1 MEPRGRLVPA
11 VAWLRQFA
19 AGLAPFLLQCSEPV
33 LHLAPCLRATP
44 FIFGFGSRS
53 KADERQ
59 ARKPIHTYPTTAEAV
74 KPGGFFVFAPLFFTL
89 HRKPAMN
96 AKPLSASE
104 SWYQSVEKTSQTDD
118 ERIKDI
124 TVLPPPEHLIRF
136 FPIRGTAVEQLIT
149 QTRKN
154 IHNIMQGKDDRLLVV
169 IGPCSIHD
177 PAAALDYAR
186 RLKDV
191 REKYQDTLEIVMR
204 VYFEKPRTTVG
215 WKGLINDP
223 YLDESYRIDEG
234 LRIARQL
241 LIEINRLGVPAGS
254 EFLDVISPQ
263 YICDLIS
270 WGAIGART
278 TESQVHRE
286 LASGLSAPIGFKNGT
301 DGNIRIATDAI
312 QSASRGHH
320 FLSVHKNGQVAI
332 VDTKGNKDCHVIL
345 RGGKA
350 PNYDAASVAAA
361 CKDLEAA
368 KLRPTL
374 MVDCSHANSSK
385 QHEKQ
390 RDVVRDIA
398 GQISTGGRSVFG
410 LMVESHLVAGAQKF
424 TPGKDV
430 PCALEYGKSITDACL
445 GWDDSVSALGEL
457 SAAVQSRR
465 SAKV

>member
-1 MEPRGRLVPA
+1 
-11 VAWLRQFA
+11 
-19 AGLAPFLLQCSEPV
+19 
-33 LHLAPCLRATP
+33 
-44 FIFGFGSRS
+44 
-53 KADERQ
+53 
-59 ARKPIHTYPTTAEAV
+59 
-74 KPGGFFVFAPLFFTL
+74 
-89 HRKPAMN
+89 MN
-96 AKPLSASE
+96 AKAVQPA
-104 SWYQSVEKTSQTDD
+104 VEAWQPSQERTSQTDD
-118 ERIKDI
+118 QRIKDI

-136 FPIRGTAVEQLIT
+136 FPIRGTAVETLIGE
-149 QTRKN
+149 TRKS
-154 IHNIMQGKDDRLLVV
+154 IRRIMSGKDDRLLVV

-186 RLKDV
+186 RLKPLRDL
-191 REKYQDTLEIVMR
+191 YADSLEIVMR

-241 LIEINRLGVPAGS
+241 LIEINRVGMPAGS

-263 YICDLIS
+263 YIGDLIS

-286 LASGLSAPIGFKNGT
+286 LASGISAPIGFKNGT

-312 QSASRGHH
+312 QSAGRGHH

-332 VDTKGNKDCHVIL
+332 VTTNGNQDCHVIL

-368 KLRPTL
+368 HLPATL

-390 RDVVRDIA
+390 RDVARDIA
-398 GQISTGGRSVFG
+398 AQVASGSRSVFG
-410 LMVESHLVAGAQKF
+410 LMIESHLTAGAQKF
-424 TPGKDV
+424 TPGKDQAS
-430 PCALEYGKSITDACL
+430 ALEYGKSITDACL
-445 GWDDSVSALGEL
+445 GWDDSLAALADL
-457 SAAVQSRR
+457 SAAVQARR
-465 SAKV
+465 AR

>member
-1 MEPRGRLVPA
+1 MN
-11 VAWLRQFA
+11 
-19 AGLAPFLLQCSEPV
+19 AP
-33 LHLAPCLRATP
+33 ATP
-44 FIFGFGSRS
+44 TANPS
-53 KADERQ
+53 KS
-59 ARKPIHTYPTTAEAV
+59 T
-74 KPGGFFVFAPLFFTL
+74 
-89 HRKPAMN
+89 
-96 AKPLSASE
+96 SE
-104 SWYQSVEKTSQTDD
+104 SWYASVEKTSQTDD

-136 FPIRGTAVEQLIT
+136 FPIRGTPVESLISN
-149 QTRKN
+149 TRKS
-154 IHNIMQGKDDRLLVV
+154 IHDIMAGTDDRLLVV

-177 PAAALDYAR
+177 PVAALEYACCLMEQR
-186 RLKDV
+186 K
-191 REKYQDTLEIVMR
+191 KYASTLEIVMR

-223 YLDESYRIDEG
+223 YLDESFRIDEG

-241 LIEINRLGVPAGS
+241 LIEINRLGLPAGS

-263 YICDLIS
+263 YIGDLIA

-312 QSASRGHH
+312 QAAARGHH

-332 VDTKGNKDCHVIL
+332 VQTNGNPDCHVIL

-350 PNYDAASVAAA
+350 PNYDAASVTAA
-361 CKDLEAA
+361 CKELEAS
-368 KLRPTL
+368 KLPATL

-390 RDVVRDIA
+390 LEVARDIA
-398 GQISTGGRSVFG
+398 NQVSGGSKQVFG
-410 LMVESHLVAGAQKF
+410 LMVESHLNAGAQKF
-424 TPGKDV
+424 TPGKDDSSK
-430 PCALEYGKSITDACL
+430 LEYGKSITDACL
-445 GWDDSVSALGEL
+445 SWDDSLKVLDVL
-457 SAAVQSRR
+457 SQAVETRR
-465 SAKV
+465 TKR